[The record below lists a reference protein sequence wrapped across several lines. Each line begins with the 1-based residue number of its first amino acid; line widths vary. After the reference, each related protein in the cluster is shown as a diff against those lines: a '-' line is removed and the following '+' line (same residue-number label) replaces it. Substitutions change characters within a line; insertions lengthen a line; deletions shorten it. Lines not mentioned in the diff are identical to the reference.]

1 MSGQIPILEWWY
13 ENHEEEKYGLKEA
26 YQKYCEEEGYEG
38 DKETFGNLLRKLKDK
53 GLLEKPSRGVYRLS
67 ENGKTKACYIQNQEL
82 NELPESNDEYQDV
95 VEKLVYFLEDRKEQ
109 GIKKAYSGLHNLK
122 IRISEIEKY
131 GPEGIELADYFE
143 ENPKSFIEALE
154 EAIDTISEF
163 EDKLEYDFKIDVDY
177 YETEIYKARDAENLG
192 EIVTLEG
199 TINYASEFSPET
211 ISAVFECVQCG
222 DRYKKEQQ
230 DEKLKSPYKCDC
242 GSRKF
247 ELEDKETVNRINL
260 KLSGQKG
267 FNEEIQATRTEG
279 TLTKRLVDAFKP
291 GKSLRI
297 TGVVKEKQ
305 PNKKEITPYVEILD
319 FEDEVTDYVETIDEE
334 DRDEV
339 RRKVEDLDN
348 PFSAFAS
355 SLAPDIVCQEQMKQV
370 VAASLIGAETG
381 KKQDGRIHSFI
392 VSNPGV
398 AKSDLM
404 SFVKETFPDTYLSD
418 GKNTTQAGL
427 IGTPEQEDGVW
438 VYKAG
443 KIVQADEGTL
453 LLDEFDKLP
462 EEHATA
468 LNRPMSNGT
477 VEIDKGSENL
487 EDLPAYAS
495 IIAAGNFTEELD
507 EFSQVK
513 PHLPDHA
520 ASLMDRW
527 DLLLA
532 LREKSDEEKQKI
544 NKTILDKHTETG
556 VDREPEFT
564 GKELLIYRELAKE
577 TEAYLTDE
585 AKKTILKW
593 LEGNLSIAEIKGNK
607 AFQKE
612 SRRHLDT
619 LPKLTKMFAKSE
631 LRKETTMEDAERAV
645 QLLSMCKESLGLTD
659 GETYEDVKPEEK
671 VKA

>member
-1 MSGQIPILEWWY
+1 MSGQIPILEWWF

-26 YQKYCEEEGYEG
+26 YQKYCEEENYEG
-38 DKETFGNLLRKLKDK
+38 SKETFGNLLRKLDDK
-53 GLLEKPSRGVYRLS
+53 NLLEKPSRGVYRLS
-67 ENGKTKACYIQNQEL
+67 KNGKTKACYIKNQDL
-82 NELPESNDEYQDV
+82 NDLPESNGEYQST
-95 VEKLVYFLEDRKEQ
+95 VENLVYFLEDRKKQE
-109 GIKKAYSGLHNLK
+109 IRKAYSGLHELK
-122 IRISEIEKY
+122 IKLSEIEKY
-131 GPEGIELADYFE
+131 GPEGLKLADYFE
-143 ENPKSFIEALE
+143 ENPEEFIKALE

-163 EDKLEYDFKIDVDY
+163 KEKIDYDFQIDVGY
-177 YETEIYKARDAENLG
+177 YKKEIYKARDAENLG
-192 EIVTLEG
+192 ELVTLEG

-222 DRYKKEQQ
+222 ESYEKEQD
-230 DEKLKSPYKCDC
+230 DEKLKSPYKCNC
-242 GSRKF
+242 GSRQFDTKN
-247 ELEDKETVNRINL
+247 KNTVNRINL

-267 FNEEIQATRTEG
+267 FNEEIRATRTEG
-279 TLTKRLVDAFKP
+279 TLTKRVVDAFKP

-297 TGVVKEKQ
+297 TGIVKEKQ
-305 PNKKEITPYVEILD
+305 PNKNEITPYVEILD

-334 DRDEV
+334 DREKV
-339 RRKVEDLDN
+339 RQKVKELEN
-348 PFSAFAS
+348 PFSAFSS
-355 SLAPDIVCQEQMKQV
+355 SLAPNIVCQEQMKQV

-381 KKQDGRIHSFI
+381 KDQDGRIHSFI

-443 KIVQADEGTL
+443 KIVQADGGTL

-487 EDLPAYAS
+487 EGLPAYAS

-513 PHLPDHA
+513 PYLPDHA

-532 LREKSDEEKQKI
+532 IREKSSEEKQKI

-564 GKELLIYRELAKE
+564 EKELLIYRELARE
-577 TEAYLTDE
+577 TEAYLTE
-585 AKKTILKW
+585 SSKNTILKW
-593 LEGNLSIAEIKGNK
+593 LEGNLSIAEVKGNK

-631 LRKETTMEDAERAV
+631 LREETTMKDAERAV
-645 QLLSMCKESLGLTD
+645 KLLSMCKESLGLTD
-659 GETYEDVKPEEK
+659 GETYNDMKTEEK
-671 VKA
+671 VKL

>member
-1 MSGQIPILEWWY
+1 MSGQIPILQWWY
-13 ENHEEEKYGLKEA
+13 ENHEEEKYGLKKA
-26 YQKYCEEEGYEG
+26 YQKYCEEEAYEG

-67 ENGKTKACYIQNQEL
+67 ENGKTKACYIKNQGL
-82 NELPESNDEYQDV
+82 NELPESNEEYDEI
-95 VEKLVYFLEDRKEQ
+95 VEELVYFLEDRKEQ
-109 GIKKAYSGLHNLK
+109 EVKNAYSGLYKAEICL
-122 IRISEIEKY
+122 SEIEKY
-131 GPEGIELADYFE
+131 GQNGLMLADYFE
-143 ENPKSFIEALE
+143 ENPERFIEALE
-154 EAIDTISEF
+154 EALDTISEIQDNIDY
-163 EDKLEYDFKIDVDY
+163 EFKIDVDY

-199 TINYASEFSPET
+199 TINYASEFSPEA

-222 DRYKKEQQ
+222 DRYQKEQE
-230 DEKLKSPYKCDC
+230 DEKIKSPYKCDC

-247 ELEDKETVNRINL
+247 ELESKETVNRIDL

-305 PNKKEITPYVEILD
+305 PNKTEVTPYVEILD

-334 DRDEV
+334 DRERV
-339 RRKVEDLDN
+339 REKVEELDN
-348 PFSAFAS
+348 PFSAFSS
-355 SLAPDIVCQEQMKQV
+355 SLAPDIICQEQMKQV
-370 VAASLIGAETG
+370 VAASLIGAEADS
-381 KKQDGRIHSFI
+381 KQDGRIHSFV

-404 SFVKETFPDTYLSD
+404 SFVKETFPDTFLSD

-513 PHLPDHA
+513 PYLPDHA

-544 NKTILDKHTETG
+544 NETILDKHTDTG
-556 VDREPEFT
+556 VEREPEFSQ
-564 GKELLIYRELAKE
+564 KELLIYRELARE
-577 TEAYLTDE
+577 TNATLTE
-585 AKKTILKW
+585 PAKQTILKW
-593 LEGNLSIAEIKGNK
+593 LKGNLNIAEVKGNK
-607 AFQKE
+607 AFQKD
-612 SRRHLDT
+612 SRRHLET

-631 LRKETTMEDAERAV
+631 LREETTMRDAERAV
-645 QLLSMCKESLGLTD
+645 QLLSMCKESLGLSD
-659 GETYEDVKPEEK
+659 GETYEDLEEQE